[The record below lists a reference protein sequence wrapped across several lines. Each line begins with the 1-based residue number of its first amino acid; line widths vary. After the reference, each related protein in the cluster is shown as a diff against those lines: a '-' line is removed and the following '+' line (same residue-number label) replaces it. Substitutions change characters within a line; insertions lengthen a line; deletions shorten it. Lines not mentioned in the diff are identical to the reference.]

1 MSGYIKPDADDEI
14 ITTSVRYRT
23 VGDMT
28 CTAAVESTAAAIDEV
43 IAEIELSA
51 LSERGETRMDD
62 QISDAGMED
71 RKLKGYF

>member
-1 MSGYIKPDADDEI
+1 MSSYIYPGADDI
-14 ITTSVRYRT
+14 IINTSVRYRT

-28 CTAAVESTAAAIDEV
+28 CTAAVESTAVTIDEV
-43 IAEIELSA
+43 IHEIENSSI
-51 LSERGETRMDD
+51 SERGETRMVD